1 MRFKHY
7 VMVSAAVLAAGAGAG
22 AAIAATTGNDDHK
35 KAEQSIL
42 DDAAK
47 RLNVTPEA
55 LRNALGA
62 AEDAQLDQAV
72 KDGKLT
78 EAQADAIKKARQQS
92 GSVLGPGAAGAPGRL
107 GGPGFGFGPGGPRLG
122 LKLDKGGALD
132 AAATALGLKLDDLL
146 AKVRAGQ
153 SIADLAKS
161 QNKSLDDVKAAMTA
175 AVTKELDQAVADK
188 KLTSAQRDQML
199 TAFKDRLDALVARS
213 GGPGA
218 GPRGLGGPGGPGLG
232 LKLGKGGAL
241 DAAASALGLKLD
253 DLIAKVRAGQSVAD
267 IAKAQG
273 KSLDD
278 VKAAVTAAVT
288 KELDQAVADKQLTSA
303 QRDKILSALE
313 DHLGDLLTRSLP
325 KGLADGPHGPRG
337 FWR

>member
-78 EAQADAIKKARQQS
+78 QAQADAIKKARRQS
-92 GSVLGPGAAGAPGRL
+92 GTVL
-107 GGPGFGFGPGGPRLG
+107 GGPGGPGRHGGPGFGPGGPGFG
-122 LKLDKGGALD
+122 LRLDKGGALD

-153 SIADLAKS
+153 SIAAIAKA
-161 QNKSLDDVKAAMTA
+161 QGKSLDDVKAAMTA

-188 KLTSAQRDQML
+188 QLTSAQRDQML
-199 TAFKDRLDALVARS
+199 AAFKDRLDEMVARS
-213 GGPGA
+213 GGPGV
-218 GPRGLGGPGGPGLG
+218 GPRGAGGPGLAF
-232 LKLGKGGAL
+232 KLGKGGAL
-241 DAAASALGLKLD
+241 DAAATALGLKVD
-253 DLIAKVRAGQSVAD
+253 DLLTKVSAGQSVAD

-278 VKAAVTAAVT
+278 VKAAVTAEVT
-288 KELDQAVADKQLTSA
+288 KELDRAVADKQLTSA
-303 QRDKILSALE
+303 QRDQVLSELKA
-313 DHLGDLLTRSLP
+313 HLDDLLTRSLP
-325 KGLADGPHGPRG
+325 NGMAGAAHGLPG